1 MAVHLGSLPWPK
13 PPQFSG
19 GSLLRPKPFAVLR
32 VGPLPGRGL
41 SDCPVDRCFDRSLRS
56 FPVDRR
62 LDRNPPGSPEE
73 RRLGRSLL
81 IFPFWRPPRPK
92 SLAGLPDP
100 GLGRSPCRSPLGS
113 PRPAEALAVHLSGN
127 SVSAEADR
135 SFPAGKN
142 VSRSWHPFRF
152 GCPSKPKPW
161 RLASEAPCRPRP
173 IGFYRSGSP
182 SEPKLF
188 RFSFGGSVKPKLLVP
203 PGCSTKLADPC
214 KS

>member
-1 MAVHLGSLPWPK
+1 VAVHLGSLLWPK
-13 PPQFSG
+13 PPQVSG

-62 LDRNPPGSPEE
+62 LDRSPPGSPEE

-81 IFPFWRPPRPK
+81 IFPFGVRRDR
-92 SLAGLPDP
+92 GLWQVSRIPAW
-100 GLGRSPCRSPLGS
+100 
-113 PRPAEALAVHLSGN
+113 AEALAVHRSVPRVRPKPWRFTCPETPCRPKPIGLFRPARMSAEAGILSGWLPVKAEALAARLR
-127 SVSAEADR
+127 SAVSAEA
-135 SFPAGKN
+135 G
-142 VSRSWHPFRF
+142 RF
-152 GCPSKPKPW
+152 L
-161 RLASEAPCRPRP
+161 RA
-173 IGFYRSGSP
+173 GSP

>member
-1 MAVHLGSLPWPK
+1 VAVHLGSLPWPK

-81 IFPFWRPPRPK
+81 ISPFGVRRDRSLWRVSRIP
-92 SLAGLPDP
+92 AW
-100 GLGRSPCRSPLGS
+100 
-113 PRPAEALAVHLSGN
+113 AEALAVHR
-127 SVSAEADR
+127 SVPR
-135 SFPAGKN
+135 
-142 VSRSWHPFRF
+142 VR
-152 GCPSKPKPW
+152 PKPW
-161 RLASEAPCRPRP
+161 RFTCPETPCRPKP
-173 IGFYRSGSP
+173 IGLFRPARMSAEAGTLSGLAARQSRSPGGSPPKRRVGRGRSVSPVRIPFGAEAPSGSP
-182 SEPKLF
+182 LA
-188 RFSFGGSVKPKLLVP
+188 VP
-203 PGCSTKLADPC
+203 
-214 KS
+214 